1 MQFLRICKKHLPR
14 LRHVPFDTPAGEHIS
29 KAFPI
34 HGWIG
39 QIRKN
44 FGHSLHSMCLTG
56 CKIPVSVL
64 YSTSERSA
72 LFPPSIKE
80 PEKLLELKGKNIDR
94 IRKLTGEAI
103 GKFGLIDDGDRILA
117 GISGG
122 KDSIIMLHLLHY
134 FKGTAP
140 IKFDIIAATFDPG
153 YPEFNTEAIESYC
166 REHKWEH
173 HTVKLP
179 MEELLH
185 SRSLDNS
192 PCGLCSRLRRGKL
205 YGMANALKCNK
216 LALGQHL
223 DDLIA
228 SFFMSL
234 CRGQGI
240 RTMAPAARPQDP
252 AHPVITIFII

>member
-1 MQFLRICKKHLPR
+1 M
-14 LRHVPFDTPAGEHIS
+14 
-29 KAFPI
+29 
-34 HGWIG
+34 
-39 QIRKN
+39 
-44 FGHSLHSMCLTG
+44 
-56 CKIPVSVL
+56 
-64 YSTSERSA
+64 
-72 LFPPSIKE
+72 
-80 PEKLLELKGKNIDR
+80 LELKGKNIDR

-117 GISGG
+117 GVSGG

-252 AHPVITIFII
+252 AHPVIIRPLALVPEELLTATAGENDFPTAGICRYKEQLRSGDREYFRNLADQLTARIPDFRSNFIRSLGHIEPEHLMMTPALKNRK